1 MADHMEVAPRMWD
14 KTIAATYTSKKK
26 EDVDIE
32 EEDNV
37 VEVAA
42 KSGGAAVVAA
52 ATTAASAAVQDMSFF
67 TRFKTYLMPALFVL
81 CFIVVL
87 YILWKYFTKYKN
99 ENKQENKQETPVIQ
113 ASELDEDPMAILAS
127 EDLHKY
133 ELDSDDEQSNSDTIK
148 PQNQTHV
155 SHDNKL
161 YDIEE
166 VTEEDDE
173 SEEEDD
179 EEGEEESEEEE
190 SEEDGSEEE
199 DDDSEGRESDAENSE
214 DEPEEDEKPDL
225 SKIEQYIL
233 EDTDDLPILEDDM
246 FSITTYDSHVKMNST
261 PAPKKKSR
269 KPKRITL

>member
-26 EDVDIE
+26 EDADT
-32 EEDNV
+32 EEDDTV
-37 VEVAA
+37 IEVAA

-52 ATTAASAAVQDMSFF
+52 ATTAASSAIQDMSFF

-81 CFIVVL
+81 CFIVVS

-99 ENKQENKQETPVIQ
+99 EPKKETPVIQ
-113 ASELDEDPMAILAS
+113 ASDLDEDPMAILAS

-133 ELDSDDEQSNSDTIK
+133 ELDSDDEQSIPDTIK
-148 PQNQTHV
+148 PH
-155 SHDNKL
+155 NKL

-166 VTEEDDE
+166 VSGEDEESDECEE
-173 SEEEDD
+173 SEESD
-179 EEGEEESEEEE
+179 ECEQDSSESEEEE
-190 SEEDGSEEE
+190 FEEEESESEEE
-199 DDDSEGRESDAENSE
+199 EFKSNEESGDDD
-214 DEPEEDEKPDL
+214 KPDI

-246 FSITTYDSHVKMNST
+246 FSITTYDSHVKMNSIEPT
-261 PAPKKKSR
+261 PAPKKKAR